1 MLHTA
6 HLSSSPS
13 ALSTLPT
20 LSIIIPAFNEAA
32 GIAQT
37 IEKLVAQSRLQDAEI
52 IVVNDGSTDDTA
64 DIAAQFGQVRVISH
78 RVNRGY
84 GAAVLTG
91 IRNAQGTYILW
102 YDADGQHRP
111 EDLLRVYDMLVQRD
125 LDYCIGIRDTRSHR
139 ERSRQFGKL
148 ILRKVVDIAAGEKVT
163 DFNSGLRG
171 FKRDVIVQYLHLFP
185 RGFSAST
192 TTTLIMKER
201 GYVGGEVDIVVQE
214 RNGKSTVKQVRDGTR
229 TLMLILRIV
238 LLFKPLLFFGFV
250 GLTLILGGTVYGI
263 FETIL
268 VGLGFPVFGALV
280 IILGVQALFFG
291 LISDQI
297 SQQRREQFEHHQ

>member
-1 MLHTA
+1 
-6 HLSSSPS
+6 
-13 ALSTLPT
+13 
-20 LSIIIPAFNEAA
+20 
-32 GIAQT
+32 
-37 IEKLVAQSRLQDAEI
+37 
-52 IVVNDGSTDDTA
+52 
-64 DIAAQFGQVRVISH
+64 
-78 RVNRGY
+78 
-84 GAAVLTG
+84 
-91 IRNAQGTYILW
+91 
-102 YDADGQHRP
+102 
-111 EDLLRVYDMLVQRD
+111 
-125 LDYCIGIRDTRSHR
+125 
-139 ERSRQFGKL
+139 
-148 ILRKVVDIAAGEKVT
+148 LRKVVDIAAGEKVT

-238 LLFKPLLFFGFV
+238 LLFKPLLFFGLV

-297 SQQRREQFEHHQ
+297 SQQRREQFEQYVKKSEHHNH